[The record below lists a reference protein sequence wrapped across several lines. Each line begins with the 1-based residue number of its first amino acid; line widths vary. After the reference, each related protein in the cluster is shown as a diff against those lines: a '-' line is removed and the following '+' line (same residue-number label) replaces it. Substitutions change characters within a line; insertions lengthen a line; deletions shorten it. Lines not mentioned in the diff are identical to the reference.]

1 MSTYLVTGA
10 GGFIGS
16 HLVRRLL
23 ADGHRVRGIDN
34 FTTGRRSN
42 LGGVDGLSLIEGDI
56 NDAASI
62 AKAIEGV
69 DYVLHEAAIPSVPR
83 SIDDP
88 VASHHANVSGTV
100 SVLEAA
106 RRSGTVKRVVY
117 AASSSAYGDAPTLP
131 KVETMT
137 PNPRSPYA
145 ADKLAG
151 EYYCRVYANV
161 FGLECVCLRY
171 FNVFGPRQD
180 PASLYAAV
188 IPRFITS
195 MLARQSPP
203 VHGDGRQSRDFTFID
218 NVVDANLA
226 ACTAPGASGEVINIA
241 CGERIELLGVI
252 REINRALGS
261 AIKPEFLPSRA
272 GDVRDSLA
280 DIDKARR
287 ILDYAPRVSVAQ
299 GLAQTIAWYR
309 GESLS
314 ADAASLP

>member
-34 FTTGRRSN
+34 FATGHRSN
-42 LGGVDGLSLIEGDI
+42 LEDTGGLDLIEGDV
-56 NDAASI
+56 NDPASI
-62 AKAIEGV
+62 RRAMDGV
-69 DYVLHEAAIPSVPR
+69 DYVLHQAAIPSVPR
-83 SIDDP
+83 SLDNP
-88 VASHHANVSGTV
+88 LASHHANVNGTV

-106 RRSGTVKRVVY
+106 RQAGTVERVVY
-117 AASSSAYGDAPTLP
+117 AASSSAYGDTPVLP

-137 PNPRSPYA
+137 PDPRSPYA
-145 ADKLAG
+145 AGKLAG
-151 EYYCRVYANV
+151 EYYCRVYTNV

-188 IPRFITS
+188 IPKFITS
-195 MLARQSPP
+195 MLAGRPPP
-203 VHGDGRQSRDFTFID
+203 VHGDGRQSRDFTFVD

-226 ACTAPGASGEVINIA
+226 ACTAAGASGEVINIA

-272 GDVRDSLA
+272 GDIRDSLA

-287 ILDYAPRVSVAQ
+287 LLGYKPRVSVAQ

-309 GESLS
+309 NAAGEP
-314 ADAASLP
+314 ASPGA